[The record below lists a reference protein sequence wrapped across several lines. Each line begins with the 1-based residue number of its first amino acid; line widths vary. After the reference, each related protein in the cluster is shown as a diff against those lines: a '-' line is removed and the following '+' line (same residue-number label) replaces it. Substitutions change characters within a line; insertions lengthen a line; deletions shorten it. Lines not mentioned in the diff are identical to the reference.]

1 MSVGSRRREE
11 YKQEDEHMP
20 RKASAGGAAQPA
32 AGYVKSLDKALSLL
46 ERIGEID
53 DGLPLSDLAQRVG
66 LPPSTAHRLLTTLER
81 RRFVQFDNSQRR
93 WCIGVQCFTVGSAF
107 LPRRDLVRTAL
118 PFMRQLMEASGETV
132 NLAVESNGE
141 AVFLAHVESNEMMRA
156 SSRPGSRVPLHGSA
170 VGKAIM
176 SFMPERE
183 ITRILHK
190 HGLRRLTPNTIVS
203 PTQLRSTL
211 AEVREKGYA
220 FDNEEHAFG
229 VRCVAAPIFDER
241 GEAVAA
247 MSLLGPATRLRD
259 ERVPELGARVRR
271 MAWQITA
278 ELGGHM
284 LETDMAVVAD

>member
-1 MSVGSRRREE
+1 
-11 YKQEDEHMP
+11 MP
-20 RKASAGGAAQPA
+20 RKAGAGGTPQPA
-32 AGYVKSLDKALSLL
+32 AGYVKSLDKALALL
-46 ERIGEID
+46 EQIGETE
-53 DGLPLSDLAQRVG
+53 DGLALSDLAQRVG

-118 PFMRQLMEASGETV
+118 PFMRQLMETSGETV

-183 ITRILHK
+183 VTRILHK
-190 HGLRRLTPNTIVS
+190 QGLRRLTPNTIVS
-203 PTQLRSTL
+203 PTQLRL
-211 AEVREKGYA
+211 ALGEVREKGYA

-229 VRCVAAPIFDER
+229 VRCVAAPVFDER

-247 MSLLGPATRLRD
+247 ISLLGPATRLND
-259 ERVPELGARVRR
+259 ERVPDLGARVRD
-271 MAWQITA
+271 MARSITA
-278 ELGGHM
+278 ELGGHVLTVGTAM
-284 LETDMAVVAD
+284 V